1 VTQDTPAFFTLDRGS
16 VSTAAALIAPV
27 DGRYRMLAAAAA
39 PAALESESLLE
50 DLAWRVARTDA
61 SVAGT
66 MEGWREWSRL
76 EVHTGRAPRAVLVA
90 ASAETGELL
99 ERAFAGAGWS
109 ITARFF
115 EADPD
120 LIAFG
125 EACLDP
131 RVDAVIMGGRDDV
144 ENEERERAK
153 LLWPRTG
160 ALARLR
166 DDLAVIAC
174 GPFAER
180 PEGIPDERLFSLPAP
195 DRAPMTSETTLRQA
209 ARQVG
214 SHLVD
219 GGDPMPLDGRT
230 ATRASI
236 GSLAVLLGNRV
247 EGIDIG
253 ASASART
260 LAHVDGEL
268 RHAIIAA
275 AGLLPR
281 DVLDDDEAA
290 EAIMR
295 WCALDGDAAARLDGL
310 RELVLQPWSEI
321 DRDGVHLRLAA
332 LRVALERLEE
342 AWSRAHSA
350 SSRSDDQAADV
361 VVLSGGAF
369 AALPP
374 PVAALALVDSIRRP
388 GAVTILHDHARVL
401 APLGAL
407 PVEGDR
413 RRLLADL
420 MDDCLLPIGSAL
432 LTGTLGEGG
441 KGDGGGRLGINT
453 SLGDDQLNLE
463 PGRLR
468 LVDLPPGI
476 VARLD
481 IDPIDGPILGVDG
494 QHLTLEVSGG
504 LGGLL
509 VDTRPI
515 PLQLPSDPEK
525 RRAQLQAWEASAWMG
540 SER

>member
-1 VTQDTPAFFTLDRGS
+1 MTQDTPAFFTLDRGT
-16 VSTAAALIAPV
+16 VSTAATLIAPV
-27 DGRYRMLAAAAA
+27 DGRYRMLAASTA
-39 PAALESESLLE
+39 PTAIDPESLLE

-61 SVAGT
+61 SAAGS
-66 MEGWREWSRL
+66 MEGWRDWSRL

-90 ASAETGELL
+90 ASAETGDLL
-99 ERAFAGAGWS
+99 ERAFAGAGWA
-109 ITARFF
+109 IAARFF
-115 EADPD
+115 EAHPD

-144 ENEERERAK
+144 EDEERERARQ
-153 LLWPRTG
+153 LWPRTG

-174 GPFAER
+174 GPFVER
-180 PEGIPDERLFSLPAP
+180 PEGIPDGRLFSLPAP
-195 DRAPMTSETTLRQA
+195 DRVPMTAETTLRQA
-209 ARQVG
+209 ALQVG
-214 SHLVD
+214 SHLVNA
-219 GGDPMPLDGRT
+219 GEPMPSDGRT
-230 ATRASI
+230 ALRASI

-247 EGIDIG
+247 EGIEVG

-260 LAHVDGEL
+260 LAHADGEL

-281 DVLDDDEAA
+281 EALDDDEAA

-295 WCALDGDAAARLDGL
+295 WCALDGDPAARLDGL
-310 RELVLQPWSEI
+310 RELVLHPWSEI
-321 DRDGVHLRLAA
+321 DRDGLHLRLAA
-332 LRVALERLEE
+332 LRAALERLGDS
-342 AWSRAHSA
+342 WNTAHSA
-350 SSRSDDQAADV
+350 SSRSDDAAADV
-361 VVLSGGAF
+361 MVLSGGAF

-374 PVAALALVDSIRRP
+374 PVAALALVDGIRRP
-388 GAVTILHDHARVL
+388 GAATILHDHARVL

-432 LTGTLGEGG
+432 LTGTLGERG
-441 KGDGGGRLGINT
+441 KREGGGRLGIST
-453 SLGDDQLNLE
+453 SLGDDQLSLE
-463 PGRLR
+463 PGQLR

-481 IDPIDGPILGVDG
+481 IDPTDGPILGVEG
-494 QHLTLEVSGG
+494 QRLTLEVSGG

-515 PLQLPSDPEK
+515 PLELPSTSDQ
-525 RRAQLQAWEASAWMG
+525 RRAQLEAWEAPAWMG
-540 SER
+540 SDR